1 MTRAR
6 AASGA
11 ASRAEPRLPGPA
23 KIDRSFFERGVEI
36 VARDLIGVSVYVDG
50 VGGSIVETEA
60 YDAEDPAAHSFRG
73 PTARNAP
80 MFGPAGHLYVYRIYG
95 LHFCMNFTCGQGAGV
110 LIRAIEPDRGLDIM
124 RGRRGAVSERLLCAG
139 PGRLCQA
146 LAIDLNFAGR
156 PLDRPPF
163 ELYAREAD
171 RDVTACRRIG
181 IKAAADMPRRFCDTG
196 SPFLS
201 RAIGRN

>member
-1 MTRAR
+1 M
-6 AASGA
+6 
-11 ASRAEPRLPGPA
+11 PGPA

-36 VARDLIGVSVYVDG
+36 VARELIGVSVYVDG

-95 LHFCMNFTCGQGAGV
+95 LHFCMNFTCGHGSGV
-110 LIRAIEPDRGLDIM
+110 LIRAIEPDSGLDAM
-124 RGRRGAVSERLLCAG
+124 RRRRGEVEDRFLCAG

-146 LAIDLNFAGR
+146 LGIDLSFGGR

-163 ELYAREAD
+163 ELCAGTAVKRVA
-171 RDVTACRRIG
+171 ACRRIG
-181 IKAAADMPRRFCDTG
+181 IKVAADVPRRFCEIG
-196 SPFLS
+196 SPYLS
-201 RAIGRN
+201 HPVGRG